1 MFETKTIAPIYLI
14 IGAILRKPT
23 SEKKGD
29 LIVSEKLYYCE
40 DIVGYSYAFCSFS
53 CNIFRY

>member
-1 MFETKTIAPIYLI
+1 MFVTKTIAPIYLI

-29 LIVSEKLYYCE
+29 LSVSEKLYYCE
-40 DIVGYSYAFCSFS
+40 DIVGYSHAFCSLS
-53 CNIFRY
+53 GYIFRY